1 MQKLTI
7 QPGKVSA
14 NVISMHDAAQ
24 LAQVARLCGLD
35 MDRLLAAAGIEV
47 STAPNAI
54 MSLSMGTLLS
64 LYRTG
69 IANAHR
75 HFPFVV
81 GQSYGFDNVPEIK
94 TFLSFVS
101 SVEQMLW
108 LLDFVPCLIHPDV
121 VARYEIKR
129 NRCYIFLDINASAI
143 HPKELAGLVET
154 FFVVLQQQIKAIA
167 NKHIDMEFLFKH
179 HPLVDPFYYEQQ
191 FGYGVLFNAPENCLV
206 IAEEHIHHQ
215 NHIVSASLQAQT
227 RLLAE
232 NRLREIQQAQGISVA
247 ASSVLRQKPD
257 ITIEALAA
265 SLGIQSRT
273 LQRRFR
279 DENTSFHQLQRH
291 TKLSLSKE
299 MLTDI
304 HLDLD
309 AIALKLGFS
318 DRKSFSKAFTKWEGV
333 PPSRFRRGCY
343 RHC

>member
-1 MQKLTI
+1 M
-7 QPGKVSA
+7 
-14 NVISMHDAAQ
+14 
-24 LAQVARLCGLD
+24 
-35 MDRLLAAAGIEV
+35 
-47 STAPNAI
+47 
-54 MSLSMGTLLS
+54 
-64 LYRTG
+64 
-69 IANAHR
+69 
-75 HFPFVV
+75 
-81 GQSYGFDNVPEIK
+81 PEIK

-143 HPKELAGLVET
+143 HPKELVGLVET

-167 NKHIDMEFLFKH
+167 NKHIDMEFLFKY
-179 HPLVDPFYYEQQ
+179 HPLVDPFYYQQQ
-191 FGYGVLFNAPENCLV
+191 FGSGVLFNAPENCLV
-206 IAEEHIHHQ
+206 IAEEHIYHQ
-215 NHIVSASLQAQT
+215 NHIVSSSLQAQT

-232 NRLREIQQAQGISVA
+232 NRLRKIQQVQGISVA
-247 ASSVLRQKPD
+247 VPNVLRQKPD

-273 LQRRFR
+273 LQRSFR
-279 DENTSFHQLQRH
+279 NENTIFHQLQRH
-291 TKLSLSKE
+291 TKLCLSKE

-309 AIALKLGFS
+309 AIAVKLGFS
-318 DRKSFSKAFTKWEGV
+318 DRKSFSKAFTKWGGV